1 VTAHA
6 AQTLL
11 AGFVVAVLIVLS
23 WYDVR
28 ARIIPNRIVLPAWAA
43 VLTAQ
48 VLLHPHQSGQWLAAS
63 LCAAG
68 AFLGPALAYPAA
80 LGMGDVKLVG
90 LIGAALGTSVLT
102 GLIAGTLLAGVFA
115 AAMLVR
121 RGSAARRATLP
132 YGPFLAAGAVA
143 VLLL

>member
-1 VTAHA
+1 
-6 AQTLL
+6 
-11 AGFVVAVLIVLS
+11 
-23 WYDVR
+23 
-28 ARIIPNRIVLPAWAA
+28 

-48 VLLHPHQSGQWLAAS
+48 VLLHPHHWWQWLAAS
-63 LCAAG
+63 LGAAG
-68 AFLGPALAYPAA
+68 AFLVPALAYPAA

-102 GLIAGTLLAGVFA
+102 GLVAGTLLAGVFA
-115 AAMLVR
+115 AAMLVH
-121 RGSAARRATLP
+121 RGSAARRATIP